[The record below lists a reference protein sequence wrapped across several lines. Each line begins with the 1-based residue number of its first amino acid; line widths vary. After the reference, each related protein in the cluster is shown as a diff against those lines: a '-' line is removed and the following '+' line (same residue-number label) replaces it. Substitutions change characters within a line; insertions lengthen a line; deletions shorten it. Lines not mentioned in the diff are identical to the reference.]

1 MKTENLVY
9 VWDLKEIWWVC
20 RNRWNR
26 CVEWTNKK
34 MGMAVGALFIRDNF
48 NHESKVRLLLFAK
61 MHCHFTR
68 KSASKLKRRIFVI
81 LALFETRIFEAF
93 FIHIGCIWKNSDFVS
108 FRSSSFYWRAKIQKK
123 FKQKKNCITLKIEI
137 LEFLHKKGKK
147 KILFLTF

>member
-93 FIHIGCIWKNSDFVS
+93 FIHIG
-108 FRSSSFYWRAKIQKK
+108 YMKK
-123 FKQKKNCITLKIEI
+123 FWFPHHFLARKFKKSSN
-137 LEFLHKKGKK
+137 KK
-147 KILFLTF
+147 KLHNAENWNWNSRIIIGQNYYSWLFRQQP